1 MTQPSKLLLLE
12 LIMLKEKYNQKAFSE
27 VKQILNSE
35 DHAILTEIIASLQA
49 LDNKNKKT
57 PTAPKQTIITAANEN
72 VEISNEIEKLIRDK
86 ETFKRVKELQDF
98 VSQKV
103 KLTAKKNT
111 KEKLIEI
118 YFEEVSNY
126 SEAELQKEKELLN
139 EIKNSKQ
146 DVSAFLGMAK
156 EIVKSRKRSDS

>member
-1 MTQPSKLLLLE
+1 MTQSSKLLLLE
-12 LIMLKEKYNQKAFSE
+12 LLMLKEKYNQKAFSE

-35 DHAILTEIIASLQA
+35 DHAILTEIISSLQA

-57 PTAPKQTIITAANEN
+57 STTPKQKIITAEHEN
-72 VEISNEIEKLIRDK
+72 VEILNEIDKLVRDK
-86 ETFKRVKELQDF
+86 ETFKLVSEFQAF

-103 KLTAKKNT
+103 KLTANKNS

-118 YFEEVSNY
+118 YFKEISNY
-126 SEAELQKEKELLN
+126 DETELQNEKELLN

-156 EIVKSRKRSDS
+156 EIVKSRKRNDS